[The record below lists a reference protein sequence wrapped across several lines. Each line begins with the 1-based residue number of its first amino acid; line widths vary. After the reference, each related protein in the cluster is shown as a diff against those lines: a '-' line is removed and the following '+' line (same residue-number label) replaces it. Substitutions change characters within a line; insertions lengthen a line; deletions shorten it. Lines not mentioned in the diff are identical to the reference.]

1 MGRLSLKMAKLTV
14 VGIGYKP
21 LDERA
26 RLSLTAAAYV
36 LGSKRLIEVFER
48 YPEYEIN
55 REKVKLIDGVNE
67 TMRFI
72 HESFS
77 RGIQEITLLGS
88 GDPLFFGIG
97 ARAVREL
104 GHEMVEIIPDLT
116 SLQTAFSMIGAP
128 WDDALFI
135 SFHGG
140 PDPNKRRRLRYE
152 LQDLPDLIDAYDTI
166 GILTDKENDP
176 PAIARFLLSSVPL
189 FPSLVL
195 FVGEKMGYEDAR
207 ITEGAPE
214 EIASTSF
221 VHPNVVIIKKT
232 GDPSDRLQTQ
242 TTDLGL
248 PTSPSP
254 LPRFGL
260 REAEISHSR
269 GLITKDEVRAV
280 AIHALRLPKEGV
292 FWDVGAGSGAV
303 SIEAARLC
311 PGLDIFSIEK
321 DAEQIKQIDRNKA
334 TFAAS
339 KVTIVP
345 GEASAALSSL
355 PAPDR
360 VFIGG
365 SGGKIGEILRIVA
378 DRITKGIVVINAAT
392 LETLNDA
399 VVELEKTG
407 FSVRVSQVSIARSKS
422 IGDKRYLTA
431 LNPVFVITGE
441 KQ

>member
-21 LDERA
+21 LDERSRKA
-26 RLSLTAAAYV
+26 LSSSQFV
-36 LGSKRLIEVFER
+36 LGSRRLIEVFER
-48 YPEYEIN
+48 YPEYEAT
-55 REKVKLIDGVNE
+55 REKVKLIDSIDG

-77 RGIQEITLLGS
+77 NGMQEITLLGS

-104 GHEMVEIIPDLT
+104 GHDTVEIIPDLT
-116 SLQTAFSMIGAP
+116 SLQTAFSMIREP
-128 WDDALFI
+128 WDDALLI
-135 SFHGG
+135 SLHGG
-140 PDPNKRRRLRYE
+140 PDPAKRRRLKYE
-152 LQDLPDLIDAYDTI
+152 LQDLPDLLDTHDTI

-176 PAIARFLLSSVPL
+176 PAIARFLVSSVAYS
-189 FPSLVL
+189 PSLLL
-195 FVGEKMGYEDAR
+195 FIGEKMGYEDAR
-207 ITEGAPE
+207 ITEGAPDK
-214 EIASTSF
+214 IALMSF
-221 VHPNVVIIKKT
+221 VHPNVVIIKKLS
-232 GDPSDRLQTQ
+232 GHSDDLQTQ
-242 TTDLGL
+242 DSKLETRN
-248 PTSPSP
+248 SSSS

-280 AIHALRLPKEGV
+280 AIHALRLPERGV
-292 FWDVGAGSGAV
+292 LWDIGAGSGAV

-311 PGLDIFSIEK
+311 PALDVFSIEK
-321 DAEQIKQIDRNKA
+321 DAEQFERIDFNKA
-334 TFAAS
+334 AFATW
-339 KVTIVP
+339 KVTIIR
-345 GEASAALSSL
+345 GEAPEAFGPL

-365 SGGKIGEILRIVA
+365 SGGRIAEILRSVA
-378 DRITKGIVVINAAT
+378 GRMTKGIVVINAAT
-392 LETLNDA
+392 LETLSDT
-399 VVELEKTG
+399 VVELERTG
-407 FSVRVSQVSIARSKS
+407 FSALISQVSIARSKP

-441 KQ
+441 RV